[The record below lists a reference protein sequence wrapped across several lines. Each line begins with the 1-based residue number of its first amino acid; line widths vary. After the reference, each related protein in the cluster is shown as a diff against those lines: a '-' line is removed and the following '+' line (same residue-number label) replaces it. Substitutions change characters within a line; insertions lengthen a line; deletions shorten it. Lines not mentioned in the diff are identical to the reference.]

1 MRIKKTAAVAT
12 MAVGLMGF
20 GTAAQALL
28 VDADS
33 ELGWLTTILAGV
45 DDAVDRETD
54 ELVTDGGSPVRDL
67 ATDSDS
73 IVGTLLNEEG
83 SLLDEIQTGLL
94 SGGDALLTEDVE
106 DILCIVL
113 EGDVSPDCEDAGP
126 NSDLLDNLLGGIL
139 DLDGDVLGLGGLDA
153 VVAIGAFVG
162 LF

>member
-12 MAVGLMGF
+12 MAIGLMGF

-28 VDADS
+28 IDADS

-54 ELVTDGGSPVRDL
+54 ELVTDADSPVRDL
-67 ATDSDS
+67 ATDSDG
-73 IVGTLLNEEG
+73 IVGTLVNSEG
-83 SLLDEIQTGLL
+83 SLLDEIQEGAL
-94 SGGDALLTEDVE
+94 SGSDALLADDVE
-106 DILCIVL
+106 DVLCIVL
-113 EGDVSPDCEDAGP
+113 EGSSDPSCEDAGP